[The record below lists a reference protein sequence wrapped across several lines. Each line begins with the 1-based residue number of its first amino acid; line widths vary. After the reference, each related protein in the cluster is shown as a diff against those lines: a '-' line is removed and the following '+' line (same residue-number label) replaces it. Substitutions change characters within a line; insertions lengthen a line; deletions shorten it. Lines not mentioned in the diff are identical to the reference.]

1 MKKGIA
7 TFSLDYGKCPR
18 WLFERMT
25 KLSSILI
32 EAIVSEFGTE
42 EFLKRI
48 SDPVWFQSFGCLLA
62 FDWNSSGLTVTTTAA
77 IKKALS
83 IRNWDLGI
91 YVCGGKGKASR
102 KTPEEIDNINF
113 KFGYENNFKE
123 ISKIVAKI
131 DNSLIQDGFTIYHHS
146 FFFDN
151 LGNWVVIQQGMNT
164 QIQMARR
171 YHWIGK
177 KDANFENFLNDYHKG
192 IISNI
197 FLPKVL
203 NLASKESKE
212 NREMTIKI
220 LKEQDPL
227 KEIKTLELILN
238 KNKFLFKELYLP
250 NIEFKTHPVFYENFN
265 FEKIKKVIIKSKE
278 EIENKSNLSFIDILK
293 TNIGPKTI
301 RAISLAAEIIY
312 GAPPSYRDP
321 ARYTFAHGGKDG
333 TPFFVDIETYDKTI
347 DVLSKAIR
355 NAKILSFKEKTN
367 LLFKLNKS

>member
-83 IRNWDLGI
+83 RRNWDLGI

-102 KTPEEIDNINF
+102 KTPEEIDSINF

-265 FEKIKKVIIKSKE
+265 FEKIKKVIVKSKE
-278 EIENKSNLSFIDILK
+278 EIESKSNLSFIDILK

>member
-25 KLSSILI
+25 KLSGILI

-83 IRNWDLGI
+83 RRNWDLGI

-203 NLASKESKE
+203 NLASKKSKE

-250 NIEFKTHPVFYENFN
+250 NIEFKTHPIFYENFN

-278 EIENKSNLSFIDILK
+278 EIESKSNLSFIDILK

>member
-25 KLSSILI
+25 KLSGILI

-83 IRNWDLGI
+83 ERNWDLGI

-265 FEKIKKVIIKSKE
+265 FEKIKKVIVKSKE
-278 EIENKSNLSFIDILK
+278 EIESKSNLSFIDILK

>member
-83 IRNWDLGI
+83 ERNWDLGI

-151 LGNWVVIQQGMNT
+151 LGNWVVVQQGMNT

-265 FEKIKKVIIKSKE
+265 FEKIKKVIVKSKE
-278 EIENKSNLSFIDILK
+278 EIESRSNLSFIDILK